1 MKIHTIDVANNS
13 RETANI
19 LNSYFASVYTK
30 EPPDEIPKLA
40 HRKAPKQSKMKI
52 TVEMVKRFLH
62 DLNIHKSPGP
72 DGIHPRFMQ
81 ELSAELCIP
90 FFFEKKIYFTQRNKS
105 TKNYIPI
112 LQNLYTHTMEMQYII
127 YMQEACGP
135 PHIDHYRS
143 KLCSLYTSNDQL

>member
-1 MKIHTIDVANNS
+1 MSTSDAVITPTIIRQS
-13 RETANI
+13 LR
-19 LNSYFASVYTK
+19 
-30 EPPDEIPKLA
+30 KL
-40 HRKAPKQSKMKI
+40 K
-52 TVEMVKRFLH
+52 
-62 DLNIHKSPGP
+62 PGKG
-72 DGIHPRFMQ
+72 DGDRG
-81 ELSAELCIP
+81 

-105 TKNYIPI
+105 TKKNYIPI